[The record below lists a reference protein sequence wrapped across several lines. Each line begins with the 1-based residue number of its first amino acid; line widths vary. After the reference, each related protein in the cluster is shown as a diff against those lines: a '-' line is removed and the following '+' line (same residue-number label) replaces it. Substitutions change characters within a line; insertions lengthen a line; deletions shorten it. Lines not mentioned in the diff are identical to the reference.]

1 MSMNK
6 AASCLMTALSV
17 LSLTQAPAYAQE
29 NTCNL
34 NIGASLHPYYSWVK
48 NIVGDAA
55 NVTSL
60 IPSGSDPHAYQ
71 PVPADMAM
79 LENIN
84 VVIVN
89 GVGHDEFIKPMLK
102 AIDNPKL
109 VVIDTSKGLPL
120 IPSFNDKHYAFED
133 KEEGGAKVSYNSH
146 TYIAITGAIQQ
157 MQMINREL
165 GKLCPEQ
172 APVFTKN
179 LRAYSSKLRNM
190 LHDTLSK
197 IDGLNLDNLRIATVH
212 DGYSYLFQEL
222 GIEVSAVVQPRHGVT
237 PSTKQLQ
244 DTIKRIKQAK
254 VNVLFGEMD
263 YEKKYVDI
271 IFQETG
277 CRLYALS
284 HISNGEYTKE
294 HFEQTMQKNM
304 DIIVAALSEVA
315 EGSKNMSAA
324 PTSIQ
329 ENISKQM
336 QGTAQQMQEKMKQN
350 VQENLQK
357 TLPEVQ
363 QKQMQ
368 DSMSKQTQQVQQG
381 MKENIQKA
389 VPEMQ
394 QKQMQDAALK
404 MQEKVQENLQKTV
417 PEVQQK
423 QMQDSMGKQVQQMQG
438 AMQENIQKTVPAM
451 QQQRMQDTAQQMQ
464 ENAKQKVQ
472 NVVPAPAAQ
481 PQEKP

>member
-1 MSMNK
+1 MK
-6 AASCLMTALSV
+6 KGVGYLVAILAV
-17 LSLTQAPAYAQE
+17 LALTQAPVSAQE
-29 NTCNL
+29 KKCQL

-71 PVPADMAM
+71 PVPSDMAM
-79 LENIN
+79 LENLD

-102 AIDNPKL
+102 AIENPKL
-109 VVIDTSKGLPL
+109 LVIDTSKGLPL
-120 IPSFNDKHYAFED
+120 IPSFNDKHYAFEE

-165 GKLCPEQ
+165 GKLCPDL

-179 LRAYSSKLRNM
+179 LRAYASKLRNM
-190 LHDTLSK
+190 LHATLTK
-197 IDGLNLDNLRIATVH
+197 IDGLKMDNLRIATVH

-284 HISNGEYTKE
+284 HISNGEYTQE

-304 DIIVAALSEVA
+304 DIIVEALTEV
-315 EGSKNMSAA
+315 SAGNKTLPA
-324 PTSIQ
+324 PANIQ
-329 ENISKQM
+329 ENISKKM
-336 QGTAQQMQEKMKQN
+336 QDTSQQMQ
-350 VQENLQK
+350 QK
-357 TLPEVQ
+357 
-363 QKQMQ
+363 
-368 DSMSKQTQQVQQG
+368 
-381 MKENIQKA
+381 
-389 VPEMQ
+389 MQ
-394 QKQMQDAALK
+394 QN
-404 MQEKVQENLQKTV
+404 VQENLQKTV

-423 QMQDSMGKQVQQMQG
+423 QMQDSMSKQSQQVQQNMQ
-438 AMQENIQKTVPAM
+438 QNIQKTVPEI
-451 QQQRMQDTAQQMQ
+451 QQKQMQDTSQQMQ
-464 ENAKQKVQ
+464 QKMQQNVQEKVQ
-472 NVVPAPAAQ
+472 KTVPEIQ
-481 PQEKP
+481 QQKMQDTMNKQTQQVQEKIQQNLPASPSAPVAPPQDKQ